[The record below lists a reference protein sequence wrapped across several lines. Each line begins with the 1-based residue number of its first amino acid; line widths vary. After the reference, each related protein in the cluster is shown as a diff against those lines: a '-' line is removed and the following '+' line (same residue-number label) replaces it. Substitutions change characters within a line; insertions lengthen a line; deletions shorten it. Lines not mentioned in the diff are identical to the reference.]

1 MSYKIGR
8 KRQLNKLTFALQIEA
23 KDIVT
28 NAQAGHFVM
37 IRTHQQG
44 ERIPLTIADAQGD
57 YIEIIF
63 KVVGETTHKLSQL
76 EVGDDVYEIIGPLGH
91 PFAMPNIQSLCVI
104 AGGVGC
110 AIGYPIAKEYI
121 RKGVNVTFIAGFK
134 DEGEVFYEQEIY
146 QVSHKSIITVE
157 NTSDNYVQGT
167 VVDALNNLL
176 ATQKMDAL
184 FAIGSLP
191 MMKAI
196 TKIGEQHEILTVVSL
211 NPIMVDGIG
220 MCGGCRVNVG
230 GKAQFACVDG
240 PEFDGRL
247 VDFDTLI
254 ARNQAYDC
262 IGDSHAK

>member
-1 MSYKIGR
+1 M
-8 KRQLNKLTFALQIEA
+8 QIEA
-23 KDIVT
+23 REIVT

-57 YIEIIF
+57 RITVIF
-63 KVVGETTHKLSQL
+63 KVVGDTTSKLSQL
-76 EVGDDVYEIIGPLGH
+76 EVGDVVYEIIGPLGH
-91 PFAMPNIQSLCVI
+91 PFAMPKIQTLCVI

-110 AIGYPIAKEYI
+110 AIGYPIAKQYI
-121 RKGVNVTFIAGFK
+121 QKGVDVTFIAGFK
-134 DEGEVFYEQEIY
+134 DESEIFYEQVFH
-146 QVSHKSIITVE
+146 QVSNQCIITVE
-157 NTSDNYVQGT
+157 QQSEKYVQGN
-167 VVDALNNLL
+167 VVDALKHILL
-176 ATQKMDAL
+176 SQKIDAI

-196 TKIGEQHEILTVVSL
+196 TNIGEQHQILTVVSL

-230 GKAQFACVDG
+230 GKPHFACVDG

-247 VDFDTLI
+247 VDFDALI
-254 ARNQAYDC
+254 ARNQSYDC
-262 IGDSHAK
+262 RWK

>member
-1 MSYKIGR
+1 MSYKILS
-8 KRQLNKLTFALQIEA
+8 KRQLNKLTFAMQIEA
-23 KDIVT
+23 REIVT

-57 YIEIIF
+57 RITVIF
-63 KVVGETTHKLSQL
+63 KVVGDTTSKLSQL
-76 EVGDDVYEIIGPLGH
+76 EVGDVVYEIIGPLGH
-91 PFAMPNIQSLCVI
+91 PFAMPKIQTLCVI

-110 AIGYPIAKEYI
+110 AIGYPIAKQYI
-121 RKGVNVTFIAGFK
+121 KKGVDVTFIAGFK
-134 DEGEVFYEQEIY
+134 DESEIFYEQEFH
-146 QVSHKSIITVE
+146 QVSNQCIITVE
-157 NTSDNYVQGT
+157 QQSEKYVQGN
-167 VVDALNNLL
+167 VVDALKHILL
-176 ATQKMDAL
+176 SQKIDAI

-196 TKIGEQHEILTVVSL
+196 TNIGEQHQILTVVSL

-230 GKAQFACVDG
+230 GKPHFACVDG

-247 VDFDTLI
+247 VDFDALI

-262 IGDSHAK
+262 RWK